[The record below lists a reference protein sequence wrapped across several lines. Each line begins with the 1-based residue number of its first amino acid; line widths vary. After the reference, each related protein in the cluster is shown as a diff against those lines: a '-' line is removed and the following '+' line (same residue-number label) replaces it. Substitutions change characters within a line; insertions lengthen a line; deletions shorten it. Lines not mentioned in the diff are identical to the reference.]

1 MHLMYLTHLP
11 ALPALDDADHRRRRA
26 GPGRKPRQRWAA
38 DVLCEPRCGF
48 RDAIR
53 KETEPHGATSRSTP
67 EQHKDRSIPFSYA
80 LFGRALSLRGGIDVI
95 NLGGLGTISFR

>member
-1 MHLMYLTHLP
+1 MYLTYLP
-11 ALPALDDADHRRRRA
+11 ALADEDHRRCRI

-48 RDAIR
+48 RDTIR

-80 LFGRALSLRGGIDVI
+80 LFGRALNAPGLIVRSTVALRAAGGA
-95 NLGGLGTISFR
+95 